1 MFFDSGHMV
10 FGFVFVFG
18 GSNLGNDIDPTLS
31 SWNDVRN

>member
-18 GSNLGNDIDPTLS
+18 GSPLGNDIDLS
-31 SWNDVRN
+31 PHFRVGMI